1 METRSMKKQRDEA
14 NSAEE
19 RPHEVNALLMCVKE
33 IERLGQINKKLLEEH
48 KQLKSL
54 LYNSTSIK
62 EKATQQKRNL
72 KQKLQLRR
80 SKRRKLKPTAFGFN

>member
-1 METRSMKKQRDEA
+1 MKKQRDEV
-14 NSAEE
+14 NSADE

-33 IERLGQINKKLLEEH
+33 IERLGQINQKLLTEN

-54 LYNSTSIK
+54 LYNSTSMK
-62 EKATQQKRNL
+62 EKATQRKRNL

-80 SKRRKLKPTAFGFN
+80 SKRSKLKPNTFGFN

>member
-33 IERLGQINKKLLEEH
+33 IERLGQINKKLLEEN

-54 LYNSTSIK
+54 LYNSTSMK
-62 EKATQQKRNL
+62 EKATQRKRNL

-80 SKRRKLKPTAFGFN
+80 SKRPKLKPTTFGFN